1 MSNMKKYLE
10 LGTKQGK
17 KLVCIDTWMYLEY
30 DGTTPAD
37 IVYVHLTGG
46 SHRIKITGAELDTGI
61 GIVKVLEDAMAD
73 AYASSWLKV
82 VHPVVVPDSMLVDGT
97 EITSLSM
104 QLLP

>member
-10 LGTKQGK
+10 LDTTNGK
-17 KLVCIDTWMYLEY
+17 KSVCIDTWMYLEY

-46 SHRIKITGAELDTGI
+46 SHRIKIEGAELDMGI

-82 VHPVVVPDSMLVDGT
+82 VHPVVIPDSMLVEGT
-97 EITSLSM
+97 KIQNLVM

>member
-10 LGTKQGK
+10 LDTTNGK

-46 SHRIKITGAELDTGI
+46 SHRIKIEGAELDMGI

-73 AYASSWLKV
+73 AYESSWLKV
-82 VHPVVVPDSMLVDGT
+82 VHPVVIPDSMIVDGT
-97 EITSLSM
+97 KIQNLVM